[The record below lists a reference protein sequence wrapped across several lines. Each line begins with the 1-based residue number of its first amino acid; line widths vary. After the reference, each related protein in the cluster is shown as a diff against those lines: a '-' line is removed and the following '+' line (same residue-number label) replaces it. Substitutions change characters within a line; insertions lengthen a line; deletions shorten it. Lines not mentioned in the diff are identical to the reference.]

1 MAAGWKKTNLL
12 TTLAHTQTRKS
23 TGSRSNHHLKKKIG
37 IKKKINT
44 KEKTDNKKKICFFIY
59 LEIKET
65 SPVESSTGYSQQVF
79 LSIFSRTE
87 KGRARGD
94 AVTPDKT
101 INNPDEEE
109 EEEAIRVVSPFSK

>member
-1 MAAGWKKTNLL
+1 
-12 TTLAHTQTRKS
+12 
-23 TGSRSNHHLKKKIG
+23 
-37 IKKKINT
+37 
-44 KEKTDNKKKICFFIY
+44 

>member
-1 MAAGWKKTNLL
+1 M
-12 TTLAHTQTRKS
+12 
-23 TGSRSNHHLKKKIG
+23 
-37 IKKKINT
+37 
-44 KEKTDNKKKICFFIY
+44 
-59 LEIKET
+59 
-65 SPVESSTGYSQQVF
+65 ESSTGYSQQVF

-109 EEEAIRVVSPFSK
+109 EEEAIRVVSPFSEMKKSHQTQNDEKIGRRRTETSS

>member
-1 MAAGWKKTNLL
+1 
-12 TTLAHTQTRKS
+12 
-23 TGSRSNHHLKKKIG
+23 
-37 IKKKINT
+37 
-44 KEKTDNKKKICFFIY
+44 

-109 EEEAIRVVSPFSK
+109 EAIRVVSPFSEMKKSHQRQNDEKIGRRRTETSS